1 MTQQMGSTSGTAPA
15 ARESEVVPGGASD
28 LRSESTD
35 DAVPGGASGITVA
48 ERQPPASSAT
58 GGPATGGL
66 ATGGPATEGLATA
79 APPPEGPPPGT
90 PPAEALLP
98 AAPATA
104 GKPVARRRRWL
115 RRTPPATAG

>member
-15 ARESEVVPGGASD
+15 ARESEVMPGGASD

-58 GGPATGGL
+58 E
-66 ATGGPATEGLATA
+66 GPATEG
-79 APPPEGPPPGT
+79 P
-90 PPAEALLP
+90 
-98 AAPATA
+98 
-104 GKPVARRRRWL
+104 ARRGPRYRGARHRR
-115 RRTPPATAG
+115 